1 MQNLFAFLRRFRVFI
16 FFSALQFLCLVLY
29 VQFVSF
35 PKSVYLSTASTFNGK
50 IQSVEGKLT
59 SHFDLEE
66 NNTALR
72 LENAQLR
79 KRVFTNFY
87 RVDRA
92 KVQVNDTVYEQSFS
106 YIPTKII
113 NGSVVLARIA
123 FQYNIQRLT
132 VS

>member
-59 SHFDLEE
+59 NHFDLEE

-72 LENAQLR
+72 LENANVFLQIFIALIALKYRLMTRPINNLLVIFQR
-79 KRVFTNFY
+79 K
-87 RVDRA
+87 
-92 KVQVNDTVYEQSFS
+92 
-106 YIPTKII
+106 
-113 NGSVVLARIA
+113 
-123 FQYNIQRLT
+123 
-132 VS
+132 